1 MTAPLPWARQPGP
14 STWGTAS
21 SGGAPPRE
29 QLDGPVPI
37 STLPLALGGL
47 GLVLFPFLGGLLLGV
62 PAIVLGLRRRRRAQR
77 AGRRDGRS
85 TAGAVLGAIAL
96 AATVFFTGY
105 VVTSPAF
112 RDYLSCVQDA
122 GSEQEVARCEA
133 ALRERVSGG

>member
-1 MTAPLPWARQPGP
+1 MTEPLPWAVQPGP
-14 STWGTAS
+14 TTWGS
-21 SGGAPPRE
+21 EPVGGRGPQE

-62 PAIVLGLRRRRRAQR
+62 PALVIGLRRRRRALR

-85 TAGAVLGAIAL
+85 TAGAALGAISL
-96 AATVFFTGY
+96 AATLVFTAY
-105 VVTSPAF
+105 VATSDPF

-122 GSEQEVARCEA
+122 QSDSEVSACEA
-133 ALRERVSGG
+133 ALRERVGRG

>member
-14 STWGTAS
+14 STWGTGPT
-21 SGGAPPRE
+21 GGTAPQP
-29 QLDGPVPI
+29 LDGPPQV

-47 GLVLFPFLGGLLLGV
+47 GLVLFPFLGGLLLGL
-62 PAIVLGLRRRRRAQR
+62 PALILGLRRRRRAQR

-85 TAGAVLGAIAL
+85 TAGAVLGGIAL
-96 AATVFFTGY
+96 AATVAFTAY
-105 VVTSPAF
+105 VATSPAF

-122 GSEQEVARCEA
+122 DSDQEVSRCEA